1 MRNVLSSV
9 YLSTSILHACT
20 AIPIPY
26 VHTGQHDAVIFGM
39 LACLGLGSF
48 IMGFC
53 IFCKKK
59 SGKFKKFK
67 DGDIIQEVIST
78 EYPILKALNVLES
91 SVPCA
96 VIPSSPNNLSTDNL
110 LDKIETY
117 QLDVDDH
124 HHHRHDSYCTRRS
137 DPLTCTYDE
146 FDPNDESDER
156 TERTATTA
164 TVEPVAGDEPLLFSD
179 VFDESLERSEKCN
192 LTAVSAA
199 LPTSS
204 GEEDEDG
211 LPPPPPPPR
220 SDAEE
225 DEDERRPLVSDDSI
239 DEAAATTATTITVTA
254 TAAQSADAISIE
266 EALRALDIAIEGE
279 EDEEDEEDEGQA
291 TPLNGSDDD
300 GSMSRSIYSE
310 PPHEEAA
317 PMVEEEAEV
326 EPEPEPEPEMEPAGD
341 PAMEPVLKREDVEQ
355 QAAELVDDVLYKCQ
369 YMLQMMDANGSNLSP
384 LEADEFSPTNSR
396 GNIFDG
402 WGNLE
407 LDENVSFAP
416 LDDDN
421 DDDAW
426 WKGPLEPFDGSEDDH
441 GWNRAGNDPFQ
452 DDHTFDLLRQQL
464 SQLLPPQGNDCAG
477 GALRTEND
485 HDQAPGGSP
494 KAQGNGGT
502 DYDRPERETEENE
515 IIINYNRSLSPIL
528 EENEDECSLPPSV
541 SVAHCSNIVESTI
554 VSTEGP
560 VVCEATES
568 VPALARRSSL
578 TASNDTLFNL
588 EDVLEDRCLTPPQ
601 DDTFPASS
609 RSSSNTASPR
619 TMLVEATNGDASG
632 LEKLYTFSSRLMPAP
647 APPPLS
653 SHGGGATRPDDHLL
667 LHHHHHLHH
676 NHNHHLHQ
684 RHHVLLSSICLDDL
698 SVDDLGME
706 SPPPPPPPPPPSQP
720 STVGGVGNSAG
731 GLLMAETK
739 QDLPSSA

>member
-9 YLSTSILHACT
+9 CFSTGILHACS

-26 VHTGQHDAVIFGM
+26 VRTGQHDAVIIGV

-67 DGDIIQEVIST
+67 DGDIIQEVIAT
-78 EYPILKALNVLES
+78 EYPILKALNALDS

-96 VIPSSPNNLSTDNL
+96 VVPSSPNNLSTDNL

-117 QLDVDDH
+117 QIDVD
-124 HHHRHDSYCTRRS
+124 HRHDSYCTRRS

-164 TVEPVAGDEPLLFSD
+164 TVEPAVGDEPLLFSD
-179 VFDESLERSEKCN
+179 LFDESMERSDKCN
-192 LTAVSAA
+192 LMAISVA

-204 GEEDEDG
+204 GEEDDEG
-211 LPPPPPPPR
+211 LAAPR
-220 SDAEE
+220 SDAE
-225 DEDERRPLVSDDSI
+225 DEDERRPLVSDESI

-254 TAAQSADAISIE
+254 TMAQSADAISIE

-279 EDEEDEEDEGQA
+279 EDEDDDEGQS
-291 TPLNGSDDD
+291 TPLNESDE
-300 GSMSRSIYSE
+300 SSSPSIYSE
-310 PPHEEAA
+310 PPSDTVLRRQD
-317 PMVEEEAEV
+317 VEE
-326 EPEPEPEPEMEPAGD
+326 
-341 PAMEPVLKREDVEQ
+341 

-384 LEADEFSPTNSR
+384 LEAEEFSPTNSR

-407 LDENVSFAP
+407 LDGNVSFIAE
-416 LDDDN
+416 DNDN
-421 DDDAW
+421 DDW
-426 WKGPLEPFDGSEDDH
+426 WKGSLEPFGGEDD

-452 DDHTFDLLRQQL
+452 DDHAYDLLRQQL
-464 SQLLPPQGNDCAG
+464 TQLLPQGNDCAG
-477 GALRTEND
+477 GAIRAAND
-485 HDQAPGGSP
+485 DQALSGSP
-494 KAQGNGGT
+494 KVFDNGGGT
-502 DYDRPERETEENE
+502 NDFERPERESEENE
-515 IIINYNRSLSPIL
+515 IIINYNRSLSPIM
-528 EENEDECSLPPSV
+528 EENEDDCSLPPST
-541 SVAHCSNIVESTI
+541 SVAHCSNIIESTI
-554 VSTEGP
+554 ISTEGP

-568 VPALARRSSL
+568 VPALARKSSL

-588 EDVLEDRCLTPPQ
+588 EDVLEDRCMTPQ
-601 DDTFPASS
+601 DDTFPV
-609 RSSSNTASPR
+609 SSNASPR
-619 TMLVEATNGDASG
+619 TMLVETNGDASG
-632 LEKLYTFSSRLMPAP
+632 LDKLYTFSSRLMPSTVMP
-647 APPPLS
+647 SLS
-653 SHGGGATRPDDHLL
+653 GGSYDDHL
-667 LHHHHHLHH
+667 LHHHH
-676 NHNHHLHQ
+676 HQ
-684 RHHVLLSSICLDDL
+684 RHHVLLSSLCLEDL
-698 SVDDLGME
+698 DVGDIME
-706 SPPPPPPPPPPSQP
+706 SPPPPPPLPSAVNV
-720 STVGGVGNSAG
+720 SGGSGSAGGTTG

>member
-9 YLSTSILHACT
+9 YLSTSILHACS

-26 VHTGQHDAVIFGM
+26 VVHTGHHDAVIIGV

-67 DGDIIQEVIST
+67 DGDIIQEVIAT
-78 EYPILKALNVLES
+78 EYPILKALNVLDS

-117 QLDVDDH
+117 QIDVDH
-124 HHHRHDSYCTRRS
+124 PHDSYCTRRS

-146 FDPNDESDER
+146 FDPNDESDDR

-164 TVEPVAGDEPLLFSD
+164 TVEPVVGDEPLLFSD

-192 LTAVSAA
+192 LTAVSVA

-204 GEEDEDG
+204 GEEDDEG
-211 LPPPPPPPR
+211 LPLPPR
-220 SDAEE
+220 SDAE

-254 TAAQSADAISIE
+254 TMAQSADAISIE

-279 EDEEDEEDEGQA
+279 EDEDEDVVEDEDDEDDEGQA
-291 TPLNGSDDD
+291 TPLNESD
-300 GSMSRSIYSE
+300 GSLSPSTYSE
-310 PPHEEAA
+310 PPPDVIA
-317 PMVEEEAEV
+317 
-326 EPEPEPEPEMEPAGD
+326 
-341 PAMEPVLKREDVEQ
+341 VLRREDVEQ
-355 QAAELVDDVLYKCQ
+355 QAAELVDDVLYQCQ
-369 YMLQMMDANGSNLSP
+369 YMIQMMDANGSNLSP

-407 LDENVSFAP
+407 LDGNVSFAAV
-416 LDDDN
+416 DDDN
-421 DDDAW
+421 DDW
-426 WKGPLEPFDGSEDDH
+426 WKGSLEPFEGEGEDSEQ
-441 GWNRAGNDPFQ
+441 WNHRAGNDPFQ

-464 SQLLPPQGNDCAG
+464 SQLLPPQGSDSAG
-477 GALRTEND
+477 VIGRTENGD
-485 HDQAPGGSP
+485 HDPTLGGGGSP
-494 KAQGNGGT
+494 KVFDLGGIN

-528 EENEDECSLPPSV
+528 EENEDECSLPPSI
-541 SVAHCSNIVESTI
+541 SVAHCSNVVESTI
-554 VSTEGP
+554 ISTEGP

-588 EDVLEDRCLTPPQ
+588 EDVLEDRCMTPQ

-609 RSSSNTASPR
+609 SSSSNHASPR
-619 TMLVEATNGDASG
+619 TMLAMDAHGDHHAGSG
-632 LEKLYTFSSRLMPAP
+632 LEKLYTFSSRLLA
-647 APPPLS
+647 S
-653 SHGGGATRPDDHLL
+653 TTSVDDHHV
-667 LHHHHHLHH
+667 LHHHHHHH
-676 NHNHHLHQ
+676 PSQ
-684 RHHVLLSSICLDDL
+684 RHHVHLLSSICLDDL
-698 SVDDLGME
+698 SVGDIME
-706 SPPPPPPPPPPSQP
+706 SPPPPPPLP
-720 STVGGVGNSAG
+720 TAIGGSGGTTGAGGGNSAG

>member
-9 YLSTSILHACT
+9 YLSTSILHACS
-20 AIPIPY
+20 AIPIPCIGSSSLAQASRDVSCKGHY
-26 VHTGQHDAVIFGM
+26 IKACSMNPFKSLKTCSLSRTGHHDAVIIGV

-67 DGDIIQEVIST
+67 DGDIIQEVIAT
-78 EYPILKALNVLES
+78 EYPILKALNVLDS

-117 QLDVDDH
+117 QIDVDH
-124 HHHRHDSYCTRRS
+124 PHDSYCTRRS

-164 TVEPVAGDEPLLFSD
+164 TVEPMAGDEPLLFSD

-192 LTAVSAA
+192 LTAVSVA

-204 GEEDEDG
+204 GEEDDEA
-211 LPPPPPPPR
+211 LPPPR
-220 SDAEE
+220 SDAE

-254 TAAQSADAISIE
+254 TMAQSADAISIE

-279 EDEEDEEDEGQA
+279 EDEDEDEGQA
-291 TPLNGSDDD
+291 TPLNESDE
-300 GSMSRSIYSE
+300 SLSPSIYSE
-310 PPHEEAA
+310 PPS
-317 PMVEEEAEV
+317 
-326 EPEPEPEPEMEPAGD
+326 D
-341 PAMEPVLKREDVEQ
+341 KVLRREDVEQ

-384 LEADEFSPTNSR
+384 LEADDFSPTNSR

-407 LDENVSFAP
+407 LDGNVPFAAVE
-416 LDDDN
+416 DDN
-421 DDDAW
+421 DEW
-426 WKGPLEPFDGSEDDH
+426 WKGSLEPFDGEDS

-452 DDHTFDLLRQQL
+452 DNHTFDLLRQQL
-464 SQLLPPQGNDCAG
+464 SQLLPQGNDCGG
-477 GALRTEND
+477 GAARTEND
-485 HDQAPGGSP
+485 HDQALGGSP
-494 KAQGNGGT
+494 KVFEHGGLH
-502 DYDRPERETEENE
+502 DYERPEREMEENE

-528 EENEDECSLPPSV
+528 EENEDECSLPPST

-588 EDVLEDRCLTPPQ
+588 EDVLEDRCMTPQ

-609 RSSSNTASPR
+609 HASPR
-619 TMLVEATNGDASG
+619 TLLVETNGGDTSG
-632 LEKLYTFSSRLMPAP
+632 LEKLYTFSSRLM
-647 APPPLS
+647 S
-653 SHGGGATRPDDHLL
+653 SAAVSSLGATSLDDHLL
-667 LHHHHHLHH
+667 HH
-676 NHNHHLHQ
+676 HQ
-684 RHHVLLSSICLDDL
+684 RHHVLLSSICLEDL
-698 SVDDLGME
+698 SVGDIME
-706 SPPPPPPPPPPSQP
+706 SPPPPPPLPSAIG
-720 STVGGVGNSAG
+720 VGGGAGGTNGGNTAG

>member
-1 MRNVLSSV
+1 MKNVLSSV
-9 YLSTSILHACT
+9 YLSTSILHACS

-26 VHTGQHDAVIFGM
+26 VHTGHHDAVILGV

-67 DGDIIQEVIST
+67 DGDIIQEVIAT
-78 EYPILKALNVLES
+78 EYPILKALNVLDT

-117 QLDVDDH
+117 QIDVDH
-124 HHHRHDSYCTRRS
+124 PHDSYCTRRS

-179 VFDESLERSEKCN
+179 IFDESLERSEKCN
-192 LTAVSAA
+192 LTAVSVA

-204 GEEDEDG
+204 GEEDDEG
-211 LPPPPPPPR
+211 LPPPR
-220 SDAEE
+220 SDAE

-254 TAAQSADAISIE
+254 TMAQSADAISIE

-279 EDEEDEEDEGQA
+279 EDEDEDEGQA
-291 TPLNGSDDD
+291 TPLNESDE
-300 GSMSRSIYSE
+300 SLSPSIYSE
-310 PPHEEAA
+310 PPS
-317 PMVEEEAEV
+317 
-326 EPEPEPEPEMEPAGD
+326 D
-341 PAMEPVLKREDVEQ
+341 KVLRREDVEQ

-407 LDENVSFAP
+407 LDSNVSFAAV
-416 LDDDN
+416 DDDN
-421 DDDAW
+421 DDEW
-426 WKGPLEPFDGSEDDH
+426 WKGSMEPFEGEDS

-464 SQLLPPQGNDCAG
+464 SQLLPQGNDCGG
-477 GALRTEND
+477 GAARADND
-485 HDQAPGGSP
+485 HDQALGGSP
-494 KAQGNGGT
+494 KLFDLGGIH
-502 DYDRPERETEENE
+502 DYEQPERETEENE

-528 EENEDECSLPPSV
+528 EENEDEISLPPSI

-554 VSTEGP
+554 ISTEGP

-588 EDVLEDRCLTPPQ
+588 EDVLEDRCMTPQ

-609 RSSSNTASPR
+609 HASPR
-619 TMLVEATNGDASG
+619 TLLVEASGDASG
-632 LEKLYTFSSRLMPAP
+632 LEKLYNFSSRLM
-647 APPPLS
+647 S
-653 SHGGGATRPDDHLL
+653 SAAASSLGANSLDDHLL
-667 LHHHHHLHH
+667 HHHP
-676 NHNHHLHQ
+676 Q

-698 SVDDLGME
+698 SVGDIME
-706 SPPPPPPPPPPSQP
+706 SPPPPPPLPSALG
-720 STVGGVGNSAG
+720 VGGGGGANGGNTAG